1 MAVHGK
7 VPPLLT
13 VGDVA
18 QRSGVAITTL
28 HFYEAKGLITAHRS
42 SGNQRRYTRD
52 ILRRIAIIR
61 VAQRLGL
68 PLTEIAG
75 LLQPIPEGRNPTA
88 EDVQTMA
95 ANWRAAL
102 QERIDGLIRLR
113 DHLDKCIGCGCLSL
127 TECPLRN
134 PSDELAASGS
144 GPVLLQA
151 NPGEEPS

>member
-1 MAVHGK
+1 MAVRGK
-7 VPPLLT
+7 VPSLLT

-28 HFYEAKGLITAHRS
+28 HFYETKGLITAHRS

-68 PLTEIAG
+68 PLTEIAS

-95 ANWRAAL
+95 ASWRAAL

-113 DHLDKCIGCGCLSL
+113 DHLDRCIGCGCLSL

-134 PSDELAASGS
+134 PSDELAVSGS

-151 NPGEEPS
+151 NHGEEPS